1 MSLLNNP
8 FNNQKYIQKEDRSK
22 EKQSSTEK
30 TRQKK
35 FQKLYND
42 YKTQKTKEE
51 EYRQKM
57 LSEREKKELAECS
70 FNPKITKNNSLY
82 KKKPFEA
89 ITQEE
94 RNKNKIKGHEKLK
107 SDSKIINL
115 INRQNKWLENKN
127 NKLNQ
132 RIVSD
137 AIKKVEGCVFE
148 PKIKNISNKMSSNL
162 KIESHKL
169 VEKPDSYLNFINK
182 TKKYRESKNSGSKD
196 YTKIKNWKSPYRN
209 KIIMDND
216 YDYTKH
222 ELTENNYL
230 LKNNSSSNY
239 NVNISNSMSTK
250 SFNNKEKMKKSIPIS
265 KLKLTNISNDEL
277 YSMIYYNEKEKIN
290 KSLNIYLDENIQKL
304 FGDKNQIYFRQAME
318 GLHESLINLKIS
330 DDEDEIELKS
340 NENEDLNENS
350 NGNQNENENNND
362 NENENENENEKQ
374 INNN

>member
-8 FNNQKYIQKEDRSK
+8 FNNQKIIKKEDRSK
-22 EKQSSTEK
+22 EKQTSTEK

-70 FNPKITKNNSLY
+70 FNPKLTKKNSLY

-89 ITQEE
+89 LTQEDK
-94 RNKNKIKGHEKLK
+94 NKNKIKGQERLK

-132 RIVSD
+132 RIVAD

-148 PKIKNISNKMSSNL
+148 PKIKNISNKISSNL
-162 KIESHKL
+162 KTESHKL

-182 TKKYRESKNSGSKD
+182 TKKYRESKKSSKD
-196 YTKIKNWKSPYRN
+196 KIKIKNWKSPNRN

-216 YDYTKH
+216 YDYTRH
-222 ELTENNYL
+222 ELTDNNYL

-239 NVNISNSMSTK
+239 NVNISNSISTK
-250 SFNNKEKMKKSIPIS
+250 SFKDKERMKKSIPIS

-277 YSMIYYNEKEKIN
+277 YSMIYYNAKEKIN

-318 GLHESLINLKIS
+318 GLHQSLINLDLS
-330 DDEDEIELKS
+330 DNEEDDVEL
-340 NENEDLNENS
+340 NLNINQDLNENS
-350 NGNQNENENNND
+350 NGNQNENENEND
-362 NENENENENEKQ
+362 NNQ

>member
-8 FNNQKYIQKEDRSK
+8 FNNPKYIKKEDRSK
-22 EKQSSTEK
+22 EKQTSTGK

-42 YKTQKTKEE
+42 YKTQRTKEE

-94 RNKNKIKGHEKLK
+94 RNKNKIKGQEKLK

-127 NKLNQ
+127 NRLNQ
-132 RIVSD
+132 RIVAD

-162 KIESHKL
+162 KIDSYKL
-169 VEKPDSYLNFINK
+169 VEKPDPYLNFINK

-196 YTKIKNWKSPYRN
+196 NTKIKNWKSPNRK

-216 YDYTKH
+216 YDYTRH
-222 ELTENNYL
+222 ELTENIYL
-230 LKNNSSSNY
+230 LKNNSYSN
-239 NVNISNSMSTK
+239 NIDNISNSMSNK
-250 SFNNKEKMKKSIPIS
+250 SFNNKEKIKKSIPIS

-277 YSMIYYNEKEKIN
+277 YSMIYYNGKVKIN
-290 KSLNIYLDENIQKL
+290 KSLNIYLDENIQKI
-304 FGDKNQIYFRQAME
+304 FGEKNQIYFKQAME
-318 GLHESLINLKIS
+318 GLHQILINLDIR
-330 DDEDEIELKS
+330 DDEDDVELNL

-350 NGNQNENENNND
+350 NEDQ
-362 NENENENENEKQ
+362 NENENENKNENENQ

>member
-8 FNNQKYIQKEDRSK
+8 FNNPKYIKKEDRSK
-22 EKQSSTEK
+22 ENQTSTGK

-42 YKTQKTKEE
+42 YKTQRTKEE

-94 RNKNKIKGHEKLK
+94 RNKNKIKGQEKLK

-127 NKLNQ
+127 NRLNQ
-132 RIVSD
+132 RIVAD

-162 KIESHKL
+162 KIDSYKL
-169 VEKPDSYLNFINK
+169 VEKPDPYLNFINK

-196 YTKIKNWKSPYRN
+196 NTKIKNWKSPNRK

-216 YDYTKH
+216 YDYTRH

-230 LKNNSSSNY
+230 LKNNSYSN
-239 NVNISNSMSTK
+239 NIDNISNSMSNK
-250 SFNNKEKMKKSIPIS
+250 SFNNKEKIKKSIPIS

-277 YSMIYYNEKEKIN
+277 YSMIYYNGKEKIN
-290 KSLNIYLDENIQKL
+290 KSLNIYLDENIQKI
-304 FGDKNQIYFRQAME
+304 FGEKNQIYFKQAME
-318 GLHESLINLKIS
+318 GLHQSLINFDIS
-330 DDEDEIELKS
+330 DDEDDVELNL

-350 NGNQNENENNND
+350 NEDQNENENENK
-362 NENENENENEKQ
+362 NENENENENQ

>member
-8 FNNQKYIQKEDRSK
+8 FNNPKYIKKEDRSK
-22 EKQSSTEK
+22 EKQTSTGK

-94 RNKNKIKGHEKLK
+94 RNKNKIKGREKLK

-127 NKLNQ
+127 NRLNQ
-132 RIVSD
+132 RIVAD

-162 KIESHKL
+162 KIDSYKL
-169 VEKPDSYLNFINK
+169 VEKPDPYLNFINK

-196 YTKIKNWKSPYRN
+196 NTKIKNWKSPNRK

-216 YDYTKH
+216 YDYTRH

-230 LKNNSSSNY
+230 LKNNSYSN
-239 NVNISNSMSTK
+239 NSDNISNSISNK
-250 SFNNKEKMKKSIPIS
+250 SFNNKEKIKKSIPIS

-277 YSMIYYNEKEKIN
+277 YSMIYYNGKEKIN
-290 KSLNIYLDENIQKL
+290 KSLNIYLDENIQKI
-304 FGDKNQIYFRQAME
+304 FGEKNQIYFKQAME
-318 GLHESLINLKIS
+318 GLHQILINLDIR
-330 DDEDEIELKS
+330 DDEDDVELNL

-350 NGNQNENENNND
+350 NEDQNENENENK
-362 NENENENENEKQ
+362 NENENENENQ